1 MVAVRDTH
9 LKTGFDLNEWMTT
22 LDLPEADKQALFSV
36 FEYCHNLIQ
45 DESEQQRLSKR
56 SAEMI
61 GILLTLHMDMET
73 LKAAVLYPLLELGYL
88 TVIKAAT
95 DYGVVISKLL
105 QGVIDIDAIRFL
117 QNLNTANVSDTQVDN
132 VRRMLLAMVE
142 DVRAVVIKLAERIA
156 CLREVKNATE
166 ETRVMV
172 AKEISNI
179 YAPLANRLGIGQ
191 LKWELEDLS
200 FRYLHPDTYKQ
211 IAKLLDEKRLDRER
225 YIQQFVA
232 DTRAALKDAGINA
245 EVYGRPK
252 HIYSIWRK
260 MQKKHLD
267 FSDLYDVRA
276 VRVVTKRLQDCYA
289 ALGIIHTLW
298 HHIPREF
305 DDYVAN
311 PKPNGYQ
318 SIHTVVLGPEG
329 KTVEIQIRT
338 EQMHQESELGVAAH
352 WKYKEGMQGGK
363 DSAYEER
370 IAWLRKLLAWQEDM
384 VESGSLVDE
393 LRTQVFEER
402 VYVFTPKGDVVDL
415 PAGATP
421 LDFAYQVHSMIGH
434 RCIGAKIDGRIV
446 PFTYQ
451 LQTGDQIEVI
461 TQKEPNPSRDWMNP
475 NLAFLRTSRARAKV
489 ASWFRKL
496 DRDKNILA
504 GKELLDKEI
513 DRHGFH
519 LSRDELAATV
529 KEFYTRLSLMEFDDL
544 LAGLGSGEVRI
555 NQLMNFL
562 EQKLNKPTAEEED
575 RRLREQLENKTQHR
589 MKNVKPGKGH
599 IVVQGVGNLMTHV
612 ARCCQPIPGDSIT
625 GFITQGRGISI
636 HREDCEQYKELS
648 RRNPERIIDA
658 VWGENYSGGYAL
670 TVRITANDRSGLLRD
685 ITTIIANEKI
695 NVLGMRSRSNVKQ
708 QTADIDIDMEI
719 YNIETLNRM
728 LAKINQMNDVVNA
741 KRL

>member
-1 MVAVRDTH
+1 MRD
-9 LKTGFDLNEWMTT
+9 
-22 LDLPEADKQALFSV
+22 
-36 FEYCHNLIQ
+36 
-45 DESEQQRLSKR
+45 
-56 SAEMI
+56 
-61 GILLTLHMDMET
+61 
-73 LKAAVLYPLLELGYL
+73 
-88 TVIKAAT
+88 
-95 DYGVVISKLL
+95 
-105 QGVIDIDAIRFL
+105 
-117 QNLNTANVSDTQVDN
+117 
-132 VRRMLLAMVE
+132 
-142 DVRAVVIKLAERIA
+142 
-156 CLREVKNATE
+156 
-166 ETRVMV
+166 
-172 AKEISNI
+172 
-179 YAPLANRLGIGQ
+179 
-191 LKWELEDLS
+191 
-200 FRYLHPDTYKQ
+200 
-211 IAKLLDEKRLDRER
+211 
-225 YIQQFVA
+225 
-232 DTRAALKDAGINA
+232 ALKDAGIDA

-260 MQKKHLD
+260 MQKKNLN

-276 VRVVTKRLQDCYA
+276 VRVVTKRLQDCYG
-289 ALGIIHTLW
+289 ALGIIHTHW

-352 WKYKEGMQGGK
+352 WKYKEGMQVGR
-363 DSAYEER
+363 SAAYEDR

-393 LRTQVFEER
+393 LRTQVFEDR

-451 LQTGDQIEVI
+451 LQTGDQVEII

-475 NLAFLRTSRARAKV
+475 NLGYLRTSRARAKV

-504 GKELLDKEI
+504 GKELFDKEL

-519 LSRDELAATV
+519 FTKDELNSNV
-529 KEFYTRLSLMEFDDL
+529 KEFYSRLSLLEFDDL
-544 LAGLGSGEVRI
+544 LSGLGSGEVRI

-575 RRLREQLENKTQHR
+575 RRLLAQLENKTHHR
-589 MKNVKPGKGH
+589 VKTQSAGRDH

-636 HREDCEQYKELS
+636 HREDCEQFKELA
-648 RRNPERIIDA
+648 RRNPERVIEA

-695 NVLGMRSRSNVKQ
+695 NVLGMRSRSNVNQ

-728 LAKINQMNDVVNA
+728 LAKINQMNDVVSA

>member
-73 LKAAVLYPLLELGYL
+73 LKAAVLYPLLEPGYL
-88 TVIKAAT
+88 TVVKAAT
-95 DYGVVISKLL
+95 DYGSVISKLL

-117 QNLNTANVSDTQVDN
+117 QNLNTNNVSDTQVDN

-225 YIQQFVA
+225 YIQQFVF
-232 DTRAALKDAGINA
+232 DTKKALQDAGINA

-363 DSAYEER
+363 DTAYEER

-504 GKELLDKEI
+504 GKELLDKEV

-636 HREDCEQYKELS
+636 HREDCEQFKELS